1 MVRNI
6 ILLLLILSIVLWLW
20 SVHRANALFLV
31 KIREGRV
38 SFARGRIPPELLADI
53 ADIVARAGVLRAD
66 IRGVARDGAPV
77 LQFRGE
83 MSPGVQQQLR
93 NVVATYTVSQIRH
106 GKSH

>member
-1 MVRNI
+1 MRHI

-20 SVHRANALFLV
+20 SVHRADALFLV
-31 KIREGRV
+31 KIRQGRV

-53 ADIVARAGVLRAD
+53 ADIVARAGVIRAD
-66 IRGVARDGAPV
+66 IRGVSRDGAPR
-77 LQFRGE
+77 LLFRGE

-93 NVVATYTVSQIRH
+93 NVVSTFTVSQIRH